1 MRAADL
7 FEQGVIPAEIAREE
21 ASRIRSFLTGAPRC
35 DEMVCVAQGELG
47 GSQSGAA
54 TNRCV
59 LPPSPRLVHP
69 SVGPGDRSQPIRTV
83 AEAARFDNILCQ
95 FVG

>member
-1 MRAADL
+1 MEERRMRAADL

-47 GSQSGAA
+47 GSQS
-54 TNRCV
+54 
-59 LPPSPRLVHP
+59 
-69 SVGPGDRSQPIRTV
+69 
-83 AEAARFDNILCQ
+83 
-95 FVG
+95 